1 MNQVVEMFMN
11 STAPATTGQ
20 AHGLAPAPLSPS
32 AQRIEFS
39 ELPDA
44 VGAMAK
50 PTLLQSINPLH
61 QIKASLQVC
70 VGSATLT
77 VGELMSAREH
87 QVLLLDRSIEQPV
100 DLVLEG
106 QIVARGQLV
115 AVDNQFA
122 VRITELPLALSQRA
136 ERFDLLSLAWIVASG
151 CVAGGQS

>member
-122 VRITELPLALSQRA
+122 VRITELPLALSLGKPGSA
-136 ERFDLLSLAWIVASG
+136 
-151 CVAGGQS
+151 